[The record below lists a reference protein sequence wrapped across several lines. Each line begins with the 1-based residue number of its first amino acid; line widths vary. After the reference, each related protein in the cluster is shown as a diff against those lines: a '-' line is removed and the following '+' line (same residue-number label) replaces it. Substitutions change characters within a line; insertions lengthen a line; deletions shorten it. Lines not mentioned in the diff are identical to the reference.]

1 MIESLRSISTWRIER
16 RPKPGGAVRYRLGSV
31 AIGVILS
38 TTFALVVSG
47 ASSSAFFNGL
57 WNSTLGTPYGVQ
69 YLAILA
75 TPLLLTGLA
84 AAIPLRIGLWNIGGN
99 GQLFLGAWA
108 AFAVGERFPDM
119 KATFLIPLMF
129 VAAAAGGAAWA
140 LLPAL
145 ARVYL
150 GVNEIISTLMFN
162 FIAGFWVLYW
172 AGQRWPE
179 PLSAGGVKSRVVPEQ
194 TVLQPAHIGEYLIPL
209 GFLIALAVVAVIWL
223 FLRGSVFGYEMSIIG
238 SSPRAATYAG
248 MPTRRITVTVFLL
261 GGAAAGLAGVIEMLG
276 NIQRFAPAL
285 SNNVGYTGVVVA
297 VLAGGLGLDLVAM
310 ALVFAAITIGGNVL
324 SITGASSDLVFAMY
338 GLTLICAA
346 IGQGLRHLKLVRTS
360 HAAEDDTAA
369 ELPAEASV

>member
-1 MIESLRSISTWRIER
+1 MSALDSVLTLRIER
-16 RPKPGGAVRYRLGSV
+16 RPKPGGSTRYRLGSV
-31 AIGVILS
+31 AIGVIVS
-38 TTFALVVSG
+38 TVFALVVSG
-47 ASSSAFFNGL
+47 ASPDQFFTGV

-69 YLAILA
+69 YLMILT
-75 TPLLLTGLA
+75 TPLILTGLA
-84 AAIPLRIGLWNIGGN
+84 AAIPLRIGLWNIGGD

-108 AFAVGERFPDM
+108 AFAVGVQYPHL
-119 KATFLIPLMF
+119 KGAFLIPLMLI
-129 VAAAAGGAAWA
+129 AGALGGAAWA

-194 TVLQPAHIGEYLIPL
+194 SILSPIQLGDYMIPL
-209 GFLIALAVVAVIWL
+209 GFIIALVVVAVVWA

-248 MPTRRITVTVFLL
+248 MSTRKITVMVFLL
-261 GGAAAGLAGVIEMLG
+261 GGAAAGIAGVIEMLG
-276 NIQRFAPAL
+276 NIQRFAPSL
-285 SNNVGYTGVVVA
+285 SNNLGYTGVVVA
-297 VLAGGLGLDLVAM
+297 VLAGGVGLDLVGM
-310 ALVFAAITIGGNVL
+310 ALVFAVIAIGGNIL
-324 SITGASSDLVFAMY
+324 AITGASSDLVFAMY

-346 IGQGLRHLKLVRTS
+346 IGQGLRNVKVVRTRR
-360 HAAEDDTAA
+360 AAPGDPTADIS
-369 ELPAEASV
+369 AEASA

>member
-1 MIESLRSISTWRIER
+1 MLTWRIER
-16 RPKPGGAVRYRLGSV
+16 RPKPGGAARFRLGSV

-38 TTFALVVSG
+38 TVFALLVSG
-47 ASSSAFFNGL
+47 ASYSEFFNAL

-108 AFAVGERFPDM
+108 AFAVGAEFPDM
-119 KATFLIPLMF
+119 QANLLIALMF
-129 VAAAAGGAAWA
+129 IAACAAGAAWA
-140 LLPAL
+140 LIPAL

-162 FIAGFWVLYW
+162 FIAGFWVIYW

-179 PLSAGGVKSRVVPEQ
+179 PLSAGSVKSTPVPEQ
-194 TVLQPAHIGEYLIPL
+194 SVLQPLQFDTYLIPV
-209 GFLIALAVVAVIWL
+209 GFIIAVAIVLVVWL
-223 FLRGSVFGYEMSIIG
+223 FLRGSVFGYETSIIG

-248 MPTRRITVTVFLL
+248 MPTRRITITVFLL
-261 GGAAAGLAGVIEMLG
+261 GGAAAGVAGVVEMLG
-276 NIQRFAPAL
+276 NTHRFAPAL

-297 VLAGGLGLDLVAM
+297 VLAGGLGLDLIAM
-310 ALVFAAITIGGNVL
+310 ALVFAVITIGGNVL
-324 SITGASSDLVFAMY
+324 AITGASSDLVFAMY

-346 IGQGLRHLKLVRTS
+346 IGQGLRHVKLIRTS
-360 HAAEDDTAA
+360 RAADTAP
-369 ELPAEASV
+369 ERPAEAPA